1 LLLMTVL
8 NAPQRERRLVLR
20 ILARWR
26 EICGDRPFPR
36 RDEMTE
42 ALIGDDWRYCL
53 GLVLDDRSNP
63 RFDHIGSALDVPGWA
78 WSSSTRLADCPDDT
92 LLKAATCFFPR
103 VLDREVPICIGDTTR
118 HIDHPIMFRA
128 ILLPLSSDG
137 ERIDALFGAANW
149 RTILADLA

>member
-1 LLLMTVL
+1 
-8 NAPQRERRLVLR
+8 
-20 ILARWR
+20 
-26 EICGDRPFPR
+26 
-36 RDEMTE
+36 
-42 ALIGDDWRYCL
+42 
-53 GLVLDDRSNP
+53 VLDDRSNP

-78 WSSSTRLADCPDDT
+78 WSSGTRLADCPDDT
-92 LLKAATCFFPR
+92 LLKAATSFFPR